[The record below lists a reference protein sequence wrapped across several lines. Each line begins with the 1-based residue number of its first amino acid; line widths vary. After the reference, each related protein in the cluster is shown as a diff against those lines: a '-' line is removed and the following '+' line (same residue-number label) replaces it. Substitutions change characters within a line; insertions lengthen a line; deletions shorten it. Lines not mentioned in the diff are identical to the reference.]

1 MRNAMRQRMIQRVGL
16 WTAGAAL
23 AATGVIALNAT
34 GGPVMIAGAHPVPL
48 APTTSTAP
56 SVAPTHPVDCNDP
69 NNSVNC
75 QTPPI
80 DSPLVVGTAEPGSPF
95 RD

>member
-1 MRNAMRQRMIQRVGL
+1 MRGNTIQRIGV
-16 WTAGAAL
+16 WTAGSAL
-23 AATGVIALNAT
+23 ALVGLLAVNSPAESGAMTGTPPA
-34 GGPVMIAGAHPVPL
+34 PL
-48 APTTSTAP
+48 APTTSAAP

-69 NNSVNC
+69 NNAINC

-80 DSPLVVGTAEPGSPF
+80 DSPLVSGTAVPGSPF

>member
-1 MRNAMRQRMIQRVGL
+1 MRNDMPKRMIHRAGL
-16 WTAGAAL
+16 WTAGAVL
-23 AATGVIALNAT
+23 TATAVIAVNGA
-34 GGPVMIAGAHPVPL
+34 GESVMIAGAHQVPL

-69 NNSVNC
+69 NNAVNC

-80 DSPLVVGTAEPGSPF
+80 DSPLVSGTAAPGSPF